1 MELKIGAYTF
11 GNMENFKSKKEAK
24 EYIMGIYPTLNEED
38 VEKSLKPLFRNER
51 ETNQSDNIAE
61 THSGSEKSVARDN
74 ADDNGREKKG
84 AGKSK

>member
-24 EYIMGIYPTLNEED
+24 EYILGIYPTLNEED
-38 VEKSLKPLFRNER
+38 VERHLKPLFRNER

-61 THSGSEKSVARDN
+61 AHSDSEENVARDN

-84 AGKSK
+84 ADKSK

>member
-24 EYIMGIYPTLNEED
+24 EYILGIYPTLNEED

-61 THSGSEKSVARDN
+61 AYSGSEKSVAGDN
-74 ADDNGREKKG
+74 VDDNGKEKKG
-84 AGKSK
+84 TGKSK

>member
-24 EYIMGIYPTLNEED
+24 EYILGIYPTLSEED
-38 VEKSLKPLFRNER
+38 ER

-61 THSGSEKSVARDN
+61 AHPSSNKADTKDSAGGDGGKEKR
-74 ADDNGREKKG
+74 AD
-84 AGKSK
+84 KSK

>member
-38 VEKSLKPLFRNER
+38 VERHLKPLFRNER

-61 THSGSEKSVARDN
+61 AHPCSNKADTKDSAGGDGGKEKR
-74 ADDNGREKKG
+74 AD
-84 AGKSK
+84 KSK

>member
-24 EYIMGIYPTLNEED
+24 EYILGIYPTLNEED
-38 VEKSLKPLFRNER
+38 VERHLKPLFRNER

-61 THSGSEKSVARDN
+61 AHSGSKENVAGDN

-84 AGKSK
+84 ADKSK

>member
-24 EYIMGIYPTLNEED
+24 EYILGIYPTLNEED
-38 VEKSLKPLFRNER
+38 VERHLKPLFRNER

-61 THSGSEKSVARDN
+61 AHSGSEENVARDN

-84 AGKSK
+84 ADKSK

>member
-24 EYIMGIYPTLNEED
+24 EYILGIYPTLNEED

-51 ETNQSDNIAE
+51 ETDKSDNIAE
-61 THSGSEKSVARDN
+61 AHSDSEKSVAGDN
-74 ADDNGREKKG
+74 ASDNGKEKKG
-84 AGKSK
+84 ADKSK

>member
-24 EYIMGIYPTLNEED
+24 EYIMGIYPTLNEDD
-38 VEKSLKPLFRNER
+38 VERHLKPLFRNER

-61 THSGSEKSVARDN
+61 AHPSSNKADTKDSAGGDGGKEKR
-74 ADDNGREKKG
+74 AD
-84 AGKSK
+84 KSK

>member
-24 EYIMGIYPTLNEED
+24 EYIMGIYPTLNEDD
-38 VEKSLKPLFRNER
+38 VERHLKPLFRNER

-61 THSGSEKSVARDN
+61 AHSGSNKADTKDSAGGDGGKEKR
-74 ADDNGREKKG
+74 ADKAK
-84 AGKSK
+84 

>member
-24 EYIMGIYPTLNEED
+24 EYILGIYPTLNEED
-38 VEKSLKPLFRNER
+38 VERHLNPLFRNER

-74 ADDNGREKKG
+74 EDGDGKKEKG
-84 AGKSK
+84 ADKSK

>member
-24 EYIMGIYPTLNEED
+24 EYILGVYPTLNEED
-38 VEKSLKPLFRNER
+38 VERHLKPLFRNER

-61 THSGSEKSVARDN
+61 THSGSKKSVARDN
-74 ADDNGREKKG
+74 ANDNGKEKKG
-84 AGKSK
+84 ADKSK

>member
-11 GNMENFKSKKEAK
+11 GNMENFKSKKDAK
-24 EYIMGIYPTLNEED
+24 EYILGIYPTLNEED

-61 THSGSEKSVARDN
+61 AHSGSEKSVARDN
-74 ADDNGREKKG
+74 ANDNGKKEKG
-84 AGKSK
+84 ADKSK

>member
-61 THSGSEKSVARDN
+61 AHSGSKENVARDN

-84 AGKSK
+84 ADKSK

>member
-24 EYIMGIYPTLNEED
+24 EYILGTYPTLNEED
-38 VEKSLKPLFRNER
+38 VERYLKPLFRNER

-61 THSGSEKSVARDN
+61 TYSGSKENVARDN
-74 ADDNGREKKG
+74 EDGDGKKEKG
-84 AGKSK
+84 SDKSK

>member
-24 EYIMGIYPTLNEED
+24 EYILGIYPTLNEED
-38 VEKSLKPLFRNER
+38 VEKSLKPLFNER

-61 THSGSEKSVARDN
+61 THSGSKENVARDN
-74 ADDNGREKKG
+74 ANDNGREKKG

>member
-24 EYIMGIYPTLNEED
+24 EYILWIYPTLSEED
-38 VEKSLKPLFRNER
+38 VERHLKPLFRNER

-61 THSGSEKSVARDN
+61 AHSGSKENVARDN

-84 AGKSK
+84 ADKSK